1 MMVTPTVIEVMSY
14 KIEIRR
20 KTVTLRSTIPAIIP
34 PFFVTFFLQESR
46 HWFRFECAG
55 LVGNDAALERALT
68 VHRKSL
74 V

>member
-1 MMVTPTVIEVMSY
+1 MVTPTVIEVTGY

-20 KTVTLRSTIPAIIP
+20 KTVTLRSTIPAMIP
-34 PFFVTFFLQESR
+34 PFFVIFFLQESR
-46 HWFRFECAG
+46 HWLRFECAG
-55 LVGNDAALERALT
+55 LVRKDAALERALT